1 MSWNNVYEIED
12 LIRKNVIRGA
22 SKVVEASLVALKLKV
37 KMLPKNSKEQL
48 ISEILKYGE
57 YISSLRPSMTSVR
70 NYIYSATSEFKKLL
84 ERGTPI
90 EESLDVFAKKC
101 DELIDKSRNTL
112 TKISEYANELIA
124 EGDTILTHSYSNTVL
139 GCLISAA
146 KTKKIKVIVTESR
159 PSMEGRE
166 TAYALAKEGIN
177 VTLIVDAAVGTIITS
192 VDKVIVGADSIL
204 PDNSIINKIG
214 TLLIALVAK
223 EFQVPFIV
231 VADSM
236 KKSSSY
242 EISIEE
248 REPSEVLP
256 ENMLIDNI
264 TAKNPY
270 FELVSSR
277 YLSYIITEEGIQMLS

>member
-1 MSWNNVYEIED
+1 LSWNNIYQIEE

-37 KMLPKNSKEQL
+37 EMLPKNNEEEL
-48 ISEILKYGE
+48 LSEIVRYGD
-57 YISSLRPSMTSVR
+57 YISSLRPSMISVR
-70 NYIYSATSEFKKLL
+70 NYVSSAISEFKKLL
-84 ERGTPI
+84 EKGAPI
-90 EESLDVFAKKC
+90 EECINVFAKKC
-101 DELIDKSRNTL
+101 DELIDKSRKTL

-139 GCLISAA
+139 GCLIRAA
-146 KTKKIKVIVTESR
+146 KTKKIDVIVTESR

-177 VTLIVDAAVGTIITS
+177 VTLIVDAAVGTVITN

-204 PDNSIINKIG
+204 PDNSIVNKIG
-214 TLLIALVAK
+214 TLLIALAAK

-236 KKSSSY
+236 KKSPSY
-242 EISIEE
+242 EVSIEE
-248 REPSEVLP
+248 RELSEVLP
-256 ENMLIDNI
+256 QNVLDNI

-270 FELVSSR
+270 FEVIPSKF
-277 YLSYIITEEGIQMLS
+277 LSYIITEEGIQMLS